1 MTLAYDITIGGSI
14 TIIMFVIHRVG
25 VELFAPGSQL
35 WETATTGTEVMSG
48 TQHANTLF
56 QVIVVWMP
64 IIFITGIW
72 LYVAIRAWKRQ
83 IQTATRPA

>member
-1 MTLAYDITIGGSI
+1 MTLARDFVVAGVI

-35 WETATTGTEVMSG
+35 WKTATEGTAVMSG

-64 IIFITGIW
+64 ILFISGVWIW
-72 LYVAIRAWKRQ
+72 AMLRAYRRQVQTAIRG
-83 IQTATRPA
+83 